1 MGTHGFQPSRA
12 SGALM
17 ADPGDLGNTGIIG
30 SISAGL
36 ALAVGW
42 GITLVLK
49 RLGLTSSSAA
59 EANNQAQKDM
69 LDWQKE
75 QLKDEVARREK
86 AEGLVQDLL
95 LKQNEFTLQMS
106 RLEQQNQK
114 LQEQVQT
121 LTTTVEQLKANL
133 NGTSP
138 HAP

>member
-1 MGTHGFQPSRA
+1 
-12 SGALM
+12 M
-17 ADPGDLGNTGIIG
+17 ADPGDLGTNTGLIG
-30 SISAGL
+30 SVSAGV
-36 ALAVGW
+36 ALAIGW
-42 GITLVLK
+42 GISLVLK
-49 RLGLTSSSAA
+49 RLGLTSASAA

-86 AEGLVQDLL
+86 AETLVQDLL

-114 LQEQVQT
+114 LQDQVQF
-121 LTTTVEQLKANL
+121 LTATVEQLKANL
-133 NGTSP
+133 NGAPP